1 MENLELNMF
10 SIYQHKKVFITGNT
24 GFKGSWMAAMFHSL
38 GVAVEGYALPPTTE
52 PSHFS
57 LLNLNYKTTFGNILD
72 ADSLETAIS
81 NAQPDIIFHLAAQAL
96 VRPSYNDPVN
106 TYQTNVIGTL
116 NVLEAA
122 RKCRSVTAVVLI
134 TTDKVYENKE
144 WDRPYSEEDV
154 LGGYDMYS
162 SSKACCEI
170 LIKSYRNSFLNIKE
184 YNNKHQMLIASARAG
199 NVIGGGDWSVDR
211 LIPDIATATSNNRKV
226 KIRNRLS
233 VRPWQHVLDCVYGY
247 LLLGK
252 KLLEE
257 DTAFAEAWNFSP
269 DSSDVKN
276 VEQVAEIAKA
286 TWNLIDI
293 EFGTPEDA
301 VHEAGLLILD
311 NTKAVTRLQ
320 WKAVWNTT
328 EAVEKTMQWYQQWY
342 NNKAVHTNEQLGE
355 YLERLVELNEAVIN

>member
-1 MENLELNMF
+1 MENLEINMF

-38 GVAVEGYALPPTTE
+38 GVTVEGYALPPTTE

-72 ADSLETAIS
+72 AASLETAIS
-81 NAQPDIIFHLAAQAL
+81 DAQPEIIFHLAAQAL
-96 VRPSYNDPVN
+96 VKPSYTDPVN

-116 NVLEAA
+116 NLLEAA
-122 RKCRSVTAVVLI
+122 RKCRSVKAVVLI

-144 WDRPYSEEDV
+144 WNRPYSEDDV

-170 LIKSYRNSFLNIKE
+170 LIKSYRDSFLNIND
-184 YNNKHQMLIASARAG
+184 YGRKHHMLIASARAG

-211 LIPDIATATSNNRKV
+211 LIPDIAIATSNNRKV

-233 VRPWQHVLDCVYGY
+233 VRPWQHVLDCIYGY

-269 DSSDVKN
+269 YSTEVKN
-276 VEQVAEIAKA
+276 VEQVAAIAKA
-286 TWNLIDI
+286 TWDSIDI
-293 EFGTPEDA
+293 EFGASEDA

-320 WKAVWNTT
+320 WRPVWNTT
-328 EAVEKTMQWYQQWY
+328 EAVEKTIQWYQQWY
-342 NNKAVHTNEQLGE
+342 NNTAVPSEEQLSE
-355 YLERLVELNEAVIN
+355 YLQKLADLNEAVVN